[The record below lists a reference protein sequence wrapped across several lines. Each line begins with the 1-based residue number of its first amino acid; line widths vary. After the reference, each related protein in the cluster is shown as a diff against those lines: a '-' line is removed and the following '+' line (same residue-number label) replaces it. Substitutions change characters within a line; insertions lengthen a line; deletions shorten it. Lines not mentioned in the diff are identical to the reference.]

1 MEFFTKLESLRE
13 DIFRDD
19 DEEKPTILEV
29 YHELLDL
36 CGYLNESISD
46 NNYELEN
53 LAKIS
58 KTIFNY
64 ESIISKDDVRGLFFF
79 LTNVIEGY
87 SSFNDGIDGVQL
99 ITVHKAK
106 GLEFPVTIVSSLS
119 KDKFPLSPKD
129 PERKK
134 DNINKK
140 DIFYTLNMCLGY
152 KYYSEDE
159 EIKLELAEENRVIYV
174 AMTRAQDIL
183 VLSTVGEIPEDI
195 KRISS
200 CFDNYLDLDNVSISS
215 VGSKPEENKLI
226 LSYSSF
232 ADYNNCPFRY
242 NLLNKLQFRF
252 SQKEVIKM
260 GSIIHEA
267 LDIINQEI
275 KHNGEISN
283 EKIRKIAKNTY
294 DLHGGDKEEF
304 DEYLDSIFDY
314 YDNIGSKLTVVDSE
328 VPFSIDQDNYKL
340 NGAIDLIYKNQNGEY
355 GILDY
360 KNTYF
365 NEYDTKKYTQQLLTY
380 ILALKN
386 DFKYKNIEF
395 SQAKIY
401 AIKSRSLIDCNIDES
416 KLARQKQAI
425 EDTANLINNQKFN
438 KNESS
443 YCNICEFLKYCTS

>member
-174 AMTRAQDIL
+174 AMTRAQVFQHL
-183 VLSTVGEIPEDI
+183 
-195 KRISS
+195 
-200 CFDNYLDLDNVSISS
+200 
-215 VGSKPEENKLI
+215 
-226 LSYSSF
+226 
-232 ADYNNCPFRY
+232 
-242 NLLNKLQFRF
+242 
-252 SQKEVIKM
+252 
-260 GSIIHEA
+260 
-267 LDIINQEI
+267 
-275 KHNGEISN
+275 
-283 EKIRKIAKNTY
+283 
-294 DLHGGDKEEF
+294 
-304 DEYLDSIFDY
+304 
-314 YDNIGSKLTVVDSE
+314 
-328 VPFSIDQDNYKL
+328 
-340 NGAIDLIYKNQNGEY
+340 
-355 GILDY
+355 
-360 KNTYF
+360 
-365 NEYDTKKYTQQLLTY
+365 
-380 ILALKN
+380 
-386 DFKYKNIEF
+386 
-395 SQAKIY
+395 
-401 AIKSRSLIDCNIDES
+401 
-416 KLARQKQAI
+416 
-425 EDTANLINNQKFN
+425 
-438 KNESS
+438 
-443 YCNICEFLKYCTS
+443 

>member
-1 MEFFTKLESLRE
+1 
-13 DIFRDD
+13 
-19 DEEKPTILEV
+19 
-29 YHELLDL
+29 
-36 CGYLNESISD
+36 
-46 NNYELEN
+46 
-53 LAKIS
+53 
-58 KTIFNY
+58 
-64 ESIISKDDVRGLFFF
+64 
-79 LTNVIEGY
+79 
-87 SSFNDGIDGVQL
+87 
-99 ITVHKAK
+99 
-106 GLEFPVTIVSSLS
+106 
-119 KDKFPLSPKD
+119 
-129 PERKK
+129 
-134 DNINKK
+134 
-140 DIFYTLNMCLGY
+140 
-152 KYYSEDE
+152 
-159 EIKLELAEENRVIYV
+159 
-174 AMTRAQDIL
+174 
-183 VLSTVGEIPEDI
+183 
-195 KRISS
+195 
-200 CFDNYLDLDNVSISS
+200 
-215 VGSKPEENKLI
+215 
-226 LSYSSF
+226 
-232 ADYNNCPFRY
+232 
-242 NLLNKLQFRF
+242 
-252 SQKEVIKM
+252 M